1 MMKLIKSQSRS
12 LRIGA
17 DRLTWK
23 SFRAGHATHLA
34 VMGAEIQV
42 IMLAGEWKSKSYISY
57 VDNDTFD
64 AEVFLNTT
72 SEVSDMEDTE
82 DPS

>member
-12 LRIGA
+12 LSIGA

-34 VMGAEIQV
+34 VMGAEIKV
-42 IMLAGEWKSKSYISY
+42 ITLAGEWKSKSYFSY
-57 VDNDTFD
+57 VDNDTLD

-72 SEVSDMEDTE
+72 LEVSDMEDTE
-82 DPS
+82 DPP